1 MRKSSKFLIYAL
13 VFLLA
18 INLTALLTLAYNRLF
33 FQKSPS
39 SESGKTAGSLQ
50 KELNLTPQ
58 QNERM
63 KAHRKAYK
71 KEIQPIVLEIQK
83 KNKLLLDEI
92 QSEKPSLK
100 RIYAL
105 VDEISQL
112 QAEIKK
118 EAVKKLLQEKSIL
131 NSFQRK
137 QYFSMFEQH
146 VCGRGMGPH
155 HHSGKSVAPEERKKK
170 EIEKES
176 CINQMVHQ

>member
-1 MRKSSKFLIYAL
+1 MRKSNKFLIYAL

-18 INLTALLTLAYNRLF
+18 INLTALLTLAYNRLL

-39 SESGKTAGSLQ
+39 PEPAQTESSLQ
-50 KELNLTPQ
+50 EELNLTPQ
-58 QNERM
+58 QHERL

-71 KEIQPIVLEIQK
+71 QEIQPTVQEIQEK
-83 KNKLLLDEI
+83 DKLLLEEI
-92 QSEKPSLK
+92 QSEKPNLK

-112 QAEIKK
+112 QAEIQK

-131 NSFQRK
+131 NPEQRK
-137 QYFSMFEQH
+137 HYFSVFEQH

-155 HHSGKSVAPEERKKK
+155 HHSGENSAPKERKKK
-170 EIEKES
+170 EKES